1 MPESPIRKIGFL
13 ADREQKID
21 KDFGLSFNSF
31 SRYSK
36 RKPNKNMSKV
46 TNLEKIIDEFG
57 PHLHDAPIDGWSA
70 QRNIEKV
77 VSTHCPY
84 CGMQCGMNLLVEKN
98 HVVGVEPRYDF
109 PVNEGRL
116 CPKGVTAYL
125 QTHHPDRLLHPLIKR
140 NGNFERATWDEA
152 LDLVVSKFKEIQA
165 KNGKDA
171 IAVYSGSSLT
181 TEKTYLV
188 GKFARVG
195 LQTRFIDY
203 NGRLCMASA
212 AAGNNKAFGVDRA
225 ANPWSD
231 IPKAE
236 VLIIAGANCAETFP
250 ILNGFLWKQ
259 RDNGGIW
266 IIIDPRETPTA
277 RQGDLH
283 LQLKPGTDVAVA
295 NGILNVLINENL
307 LDEEFIKNRTNDWE
321 ATRETALKYS
331 PEIASEISDV
341 PAEKI
346 IQAARLYGRAKT
358 GMILHARGIEHHSN
372 GTENVLSYIN
382 IVLATGK
389 IGSEGRGYGT
399 ITGQGNGQGG
409 REHGQKADQLPGYR
423 SMLNPEHRK
432 YVSDVWGIDESEMPL
447 AGVSAVEVFEK
458 MREGE
463 IKGLLSI
470 CSNMMVSLPDTN
482 KVRESLN
489 GLEFNVCIDFFM
501 SESARHADVVLPGT
515 TWAED
520 EGTTTNGE
528 GRVIKINKAINPP
541 GDAKEDWWI
550 LQEIARRMG
559 RGKYFQFNSPR
570 EIFDEL
576 RLASKGGK
584 ADYFGITYEK
594 IKEQDGVFWGCPTL
608 EHKGTPRL
616 FEEKFAHDD
625 GKAKFHPIEYKGA
638 AEKPDD
644 EFPLIYTTGRIV
656 HQYLSGNQTRRIGF
670 LVQQCPEPYVEI
682 HPETALKYK
691 INDGERV
698 KVISRRGEG
707 IFPALVVKTI
717 RPDTIFIPYHW
728 GDEKA
733 ANLLTNAA
741 LDPTSRI
748 PEYKACAARI
758 EKIHSRE
765 LPILGEIR
773 KGMSQSEVQKGK

>member
-1 MPESPIRKIGFL
+1 
-13 ADREQKID
+13 
-21 KDFGLSFNSF
+21 
-31 SRYSK
+31 
-36 RKPNKNMSKV
+36 MSKV
-46 TNLEKIIDEFG
+46 TNLAEVIERFG
-57 PHLHDAPIDGWSA
+57 PHLHDAPFDGWSA
-70 QRNIEKV
+70 ARNIEKV
-77 VSTHCPY
+77 VPTHCPY
-84 CGMQCGMNLLVEKN
+84 CGMQCGMKLLVEKN
-98 HVVGVEPRYDF
+98 KVVGVEPRYDF

-125 QTHHPDRLLHPLIKR
+125 QTHHPDRLEYPLIKR
-140 NGNFERATWDEA
+140 NGNFERATWEEA
-152 LDLVVSKFKEIQA
+152 FELIVSKFKGLQE
-165 KNGKDA
+165 KYGKDS

-236 VLIIAGANCAETFP
+236 VLMIAGANCAETFP
-250 ILNGFLWKQ
+250 IINGFLWKQ

-266 IIIDPRETPTA
+266 IVIDPRETPTA

-307 LDEEFIKNRTNDWE
+307 IDEEFIKNRTNDWE
-321 ATRETALKYS
+321 ITRETALKYT
-331 PEIASEISDV
+331 PEIASDISGV

-346 IQAARLYGRAKT
+346 IQAARLYGKAKT

-423 SMLNPEHRK
+423 SILNPEHRK
-432 YVSDVWGIDESEMPL
+432 YVSEVWGIDESEMPQ
-447 AGVSAVEVFEK
+447 AGVSAVEVFQK

-482 KVRESLN
+482 KVRESLE

-501 SESARHADVVLPGT
+501 SESARFADVVLPGT

-528 GRVIKINKAINPP
+528 GRVIKTNKAIDPP
-541 GDAKEDWWI
+541 GEARQDWKI
-550 LQEIARRMG
+550 LIEIAKRMG
-559 RGKYFQFNSPR
+559 RGKYFNFNNPGD
-570 EIFDEL
+570 IFDEL

-584 ADYFGITYEK
+584 ADYYGITYDK
-594 IKEQDGVFWGCPTL
+594 INEQNGVFWGCPTL

-638 AEKPDD
+638 NELPDE

-670 LVQQCPEPYVEI
+670 LIQQCPEPYVEI

-707 IFPALVVKTI
+707 IFPALIVKTI

-728 GDEKA
+728 GDDKA

-748 PEYKACAARI
+748 PEFKACAARI
-758 EKIHSRE
+758 EKIHSRQ
-765 LPILGEIR
+765 LPVLGEVK
-773 KGMSQSEVQKGK
+773 KGVSQSEVLRGK

>member
-1 MPESPIRKIGFL
+1 
-13 ADREQKID
+13 
-21 KDFGLSFNSF
+21 
-31 SRYSK
+31 
-36 RKPNKNMSKV
+36 MSKV

-98 HVVGVEPRYDF
+98 QVVGVEPRYDF

-140 NGNFERATWDEA
+140 NGNFEKATWDEA
-152 LDLVVSKFKEIQA
+152 LDLVMSKFKEIQA

-307 LDEEFIKNRTNDWE
+307 IDEEFIKNRTNDWE
-321 ATRETALKYS
+321 ATRETVMKYT
-331 PEIASEISDV
+331 PEIASKISDV

-423 SMLNPEHRK
+423 SILNPEHRK
-432 YVSDVWGIDESEMPL
+432 YISEVWGIDEAEMPQ
-447 AGVSAVEVFEK
+447 AGVSAVEVFQK

-482 KVRESLN
+482 KVRESLD

-528 GRVIKINKAINPP
+528 GRVIKINKAIDPP

-576 RLASKGGK
+576 RVASKGGK

-616 FEEKFAHDD
+616 FEEKFAHED

-638 AEKPDD
+638 EEKPDE
-644 EFPLIYTTGRIV
+644 EFPLIYTTGRVV
-656 HQYLSGNQTRRIGF
+656 HHYLSGNQTRRIGF
-670 LVQQCPEPYVEI
+670 LVQQCPEPFVEI
-682 HPETALKYK
+682 HPEMALKLK

-741 LDPTSRI
+741 LDSTSRI

-758 EKIHSRE
+758 EKLKTRE
-765 LPILGEIR
+765 LPILGEIK
-773 KGMSQSEVQKGK
+773 KGISQSEVQKGK

>member
-1 MPESPIRKIGFL
+1 
-13 ADREQKID
+13 
-21 KDFGLSFNSF
+21 
-31 SRYSK
+31 
-36 RKPNKNMSKV
+36 MSKV
-46 TNLEKIIDEFG
+46 ENLASIIDRFG
-57 PHLHDAPIDGWSA
+57 PHLHDEPIGGWSA
-70 QRNIEKV
+70 ERKV
-77 VSTHCPY
+77 DKMVPTHCPY

-125 QTHHPDRLLHPLIKR
+125 QTHHPDRLEYPLIKR
-140 NGNFERATWDEA
+140 NGNFERASWDEA
-152 LDLVVSKFKEIQA
+152 LDLIVEKFKGLQE
-165 KNGKDA
+165 KYGKDA

-188 GKFARVG
+188 GKFARLG
-195 LQTRFIDY
+195 LQTRYIDY

-212 AAGNNKAFGVDRA
+212 AGGNNKAFGIDRA

-231 IPKAE
+231 IPHAE

-259 RDNGGIW
+259 RDNGGVW
-266 IIIDPRETPTA
+266 IVIDPRETPTA

-307 LDEEFIKNRTNDWE
+307 IDQAFIDNRTNDWE
-321 ATRETALKYS
+321 ATKVAASNY
-331 PEIASEISDV
+331 PPDVASEISGV

-358 GMILHARGIEHHSN
+358 GMIMHARGIEHHSN

-382 IVLATGK
+382 IALATGK

-432 YVSDVWGIDESEMPL
+432 YIAEVWGIDESELPQP
-447 AGVSAVEVFEK
+447 GVSAVELFNK

-482 KVRESLN
+482 QVRKSLE
-489 GLEFNVCIDFFM
+489 GLEFNVCIDFFL
-501 SESARHADVVLPGT
+501 SESARYADVVLPGT
-515 TWAED
+515 TWSED
-520 EGTTTNGE
+520 EGTTTSGE
-528 GRVIKINKAINPP
+528 GRVIKINKAIDPP
-541 GDAKEDWWI
+541 GEARQDWRT

-559 RGKYFQFNSPR
+559 RGKYFQFESPR

-576 RLASKGGK
+576 RVASKGGK

-594 IKEQDGVFWGCPTL
+594 IDKQDGVFWPCPT
-608 EHKGTPRL
+608 EESTGTPRL
-616 FEEKFAHDD
+616 FEERFAHDD
-625 GKAKFHPIEYKGA
+625 GKAKFHAIEYKGA
-638 AEKPDD
+638 AELPD
-644 EFPLIYTTGRIV
+644 EEYPLIFTSGRIV

-670 LVQQCPEPYVEI
+670 LVQQCPEPFVEI
-682 HPETALKYK
+682 HPETAMKYK

-728 GDEKA
+728 GEELA
-733 ANLLTNAA
+733 ANQITNAA
-741 LDPTSRI
+741 LDPTSKI
-748 PEYKACAARI
+748 PEFKACAARL
-758 EKIHSRE
+758 EKIHTRE
-765 LPILGEIR
+765 LPILGEVR
-773 KGMSQSEVQKGK
+773 KGTSQNEVQRGK

>member
-1 MPESPIRKIGFL
+1 
-13 ADREQKID
+13 
-21 KDFGLSFNSF
+21 
-31 SRYSK
+31 
-36 RKPNKNMSKV
+36 MSKV
-46 TNLEKIIDEFG
+46 ENLASIIDRFG
-57 PHLHDAPIDGWSA
+57 PHLHDEPIGGWSA
-70 QRNIEKV
+70 ERKIDKIV
-77 VSTHCPY
+77 PTHCPY

-125 QTHHPDRLLHPLIKR
+125 QTHHPDRLEYPLIKR
-140 NGNFERATWDEA
+140 NGNFERASWDEA
-152 LDLVVSKFKEIQA
+152 LDLIVSKFKGLQE
-165 KNGKDA
+165 KYGKDS

-188 GKFARVG
+188 GKFARLG
-195 LQTRFIDY
+195 LQTRYIDY

-212 AAGNNKAFGVDRA
+212 AGGNNKAFGIDRA

-231 IPKAE
+231 IPYAE

-259 RDNGGIW
+259 RDNGGVW
-266 IIIDPRETPTA
+266 IVIDPRETPTA

-295 NGILNVLINENL
+295 NGILNVLITENL
-307 LDEEFIKNRTNDWE
+307 IDQAFIDSRTNDWE
-321 ATRETALKYS
+321 ATRTAALNY
-331 PEIASEISDV
+331 PPDVASEISGV

-358 GMILHARGIEHHSN
+358 GMIMHARGIEHHSN

-382 IVLATGK
+382 IALATGK

-423 SMLNPEHRK
+423 SMLNPEHRR
-432 YVSDVWGIDESEMPL
+432 YIAEVWGIDESELPQP
-447 AGVSAVEVFEK
+447 GVSAVELFNK

-482 KVRESLN
+482 QVRKSLE
-489 GLEFNVCIDFFM
+489 GLEFNVCIDFFL
-501 SESARHADVVLPGT
+501 SESARYADVVLPGT
-515 TWAED
+515 TWSED
-520 EGTTTNGE
+520 EGTTTSGE
-528 GRVIKINKAINPP
+528 GRVIKINKAIDPP
-541 GDAKEDWWI
+541 GEARQDWRI
-550 LQEIARRMG
+550 LQEIAVRMG
-559 RGKYFQFNSPR
+559 RGKYFQFESPR
-570 EIFDEL
+570 AIFDEL
-576 RLASKGGK
+576 RVASKGGK

-594 IKEQDGVFWGCPTL
+594 IDKQDGVFWPCPT
-608 EHKGTPRL
+608 EESTGTPRL
-616 FEEKFAHDD
+616 FEDRFAHDD
-625 GKAKFHPIEYKGA
+625 GKAKFHAIEYKGA
-638 AEKPDD
+638 AEKPD
-644 EFPLIYTTGRIV
+644 EEYPLIFTSGRIV

-670 LVQQCPEPYVEI
+670 LVQQCPEPFVEM
-682 HPETALKYK
+682 HPETAMKYK

-698 KVISRRGEG
+698 KVVSRRGEG

-717 RPDTIFIPYHW
+717 RPDTIFVPYHW
-728 GDEKA
+728 GEELA
-733 ANLLTNAA
+733 ANQITNAA
-741 LDPTSRI
+741 LDPTSKI
-748 PEYKACAARI
+748 PEFKACAARL
-758 EKIHSRE
+758 EKIHTRE
-765 LPILGEIR
+765 LPILGEVR
-773 KGMSQSEVQKGK
+773 KGMSQNEVQRGK